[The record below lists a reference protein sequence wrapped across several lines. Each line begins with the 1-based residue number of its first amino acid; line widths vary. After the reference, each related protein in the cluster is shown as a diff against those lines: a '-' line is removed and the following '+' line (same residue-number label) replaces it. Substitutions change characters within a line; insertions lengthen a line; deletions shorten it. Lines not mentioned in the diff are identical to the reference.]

1 MGSYVS
7 GFLRSLVLTFAGS
20 YNEGFLIPGVFTLW
34 GFDVEGFLRLWVL
47 KLRGSMFMGS
57 YIQGLL
63 HRCFSYMLESSL
75 YIWEINLKHN

>member
-1 MGSYVS
+1 MH
-7 GFLRSLVLTFAGS
+7 FLRSGVFTFAGS
-20 YNEGFLIPGVFTLW
+20 YNEGFLIPGVFTLR
-34 GFDVEGFLRLWVL
+34 GSDVERFLRLWVL
-47 KLRGSMFMGS
+47 KLRGSTFMGS